1 MTFRISSG
9 SSAYTFP
16 IDPQS
21 WEYTPEPRINVQKT
35 LGGQVVQLL
44 GYSVRGSF
52 GGFLHGR
59 SVSRQDAWNDM
70 SLLKSFMST
79 VIINQKNGISSHLS
93 WSDQGFDFDCA
104 LGDLSISES
113 LEQTGFTYSI
123 SYAVVNQSPLRDG
136 NSFSSVFGTIMASIG
151 YKVSGTPGA
160 YHGGNGN
167 VDVSKVRI
175 TGMSGSGPAVS
186 GDSSDSGSSDGGA
199 QLSSNPSIAEI
210 QKYAHDQVI
219 NKYHWS
225 EADFQA
231 LVNMWN
237 KESGWNYKAE
247 NPSSKAYGIP
257 QANPSGGNLIALD
270 PKYRNDPKFQ
280 VDWGLDYIAGRYG
293 TPSAAWAR
301 WQSMGWY

>member
-1 MTFRISSG
+1 MTFKLISG
-9 SSAYTFP
+9 SSSFTFP
-16 IDPQS
+16 LDPQN
-21 WEYTPEPRINVQKT
+21 WTYTPNPRINVQKT

-44 GYSVRGSF
+44 GYTVSGSF
-52 GGFLHGR
+52 GGLLHGR
-59 SVSRQDAWNDM
+59 AVSRQDAWNDM
-70 SLLKSFMST
+70 SLLKSFM
-79 VIINQKNGISSHLS
+79 INLMVNQRRGVKSHIT
-93 WSDQGFDFDCA
+93 WVDQGFDFDCA
-104 LGDLSISES
+104 IGDLSIQES
-113 LEQTGFTYSI
+113 VEQTGFTYSI
-123 SYAVVNQSPLRDG
+123 PFTVVNESPMRDG
-136 NSFSSVFGTIMASIG
+136 SALSSVFNTIMAQVG
-151 YKVSGTPGA
+151 FKAPETEGA
-160 YHGGNGN
+160 FHGGSG
-167 VDVSKVRI
+167 SLKYVRKI
-175 TGMSGSGPAVS
+175 TGMSGSGPSVS